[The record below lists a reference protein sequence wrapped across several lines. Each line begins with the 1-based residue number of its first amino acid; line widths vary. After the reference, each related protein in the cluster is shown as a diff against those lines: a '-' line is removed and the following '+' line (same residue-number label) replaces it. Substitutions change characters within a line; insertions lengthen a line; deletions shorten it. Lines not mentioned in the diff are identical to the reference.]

1 MINVFLGF
9 TIPLSLGY
17 VSMIMLKLSKQDKKF
32 MEWVNK

>member
-1 MINVFLGF
+1 MFILLAFG
-9 TIPLSLGY
+9 IPLSLGY